1 MVDFKKFVEFIS
13 TNYYVNIDNNS
24 VVLCPYNNMQMK
36 CISEN
41 NYDDFS
47 FYNWE

>member
-1 MVDFKKFVEFIS
+1 MVDFKKFVECIS
-13 TNYYVNIDNNS
+13 TNHYIDINNFDVIS
-24 VVLCPYNNMQMK
+24 YPYNNMQMK
-36 CISEN
+36 CIGEN